1 MNLKEK
7 LGSFQRDIFTR
18 DAVLA
23 VGITLYF
30 YGFITLQNWVF
41 KYVVTDQYRNILK
54 IV

>member
-7 LGSFQRDIFTR
+7 LGSFQCDIFTR
-18 DAVLA
+18 EAVLA

-30 YGFITLQNWVF
+30 YGFITLQNWIF
-41 KYVVTDQYRNILK
+41 KYAVTNLDRNILK